1 MREQTGRLRGAE
13 KLSEVRRRK
22 REKEVDEWSEK
33 IDGEEEEEAGYGKAK
48 RHPGEDRGKGLKRWE
63 ERRSVERRG

>member
-1 MREQTGRLRGAE
+1 MEDGS
-13 KLSEVRRRK
+13 KKK
-22 REKEVDEWSEK
+22 REKKEWE
-33 IDGEEEEEAGYGKAK
+33 GYGKER